1 MLMSAAINL
10 CLAHADKKIITDTLK
25 KWAVV
30 LKNIKSYSNSEHPSD
45 FLKGDLV
52 KPVFEVRRSK

>member
-1 MLMSAAINL
+1 MSAAINL
-10 CLAHADKKIITDTLK
+10 CLAHADKKIISDTLK

-30 LKNIKSYSNSEHPSD
+30 LKNIKSYSNSNTSD